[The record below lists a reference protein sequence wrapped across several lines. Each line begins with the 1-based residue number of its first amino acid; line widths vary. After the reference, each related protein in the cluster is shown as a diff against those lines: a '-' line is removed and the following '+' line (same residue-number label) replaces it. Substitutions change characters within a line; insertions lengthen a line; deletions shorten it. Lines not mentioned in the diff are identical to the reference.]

1 MQLASYAAVL
11 ELYAA
16 RPPSHIRCTGC
27 IPQII
32 DDISS
37 LKLTKA
43 GEPLEISLT
52 KNLKHTGIMSTLTYT
67 YSDASAVP
75 TTTTTKSAA
84 GGRQRGGDSRLGR
97 RVCWM
102 LFEYCDKG
110 VMAVSSPAVG
120 NRPLRALPRL
130 LAHMPFRNGSV
141 NLRLFSSI

>member
-1 MQLASYAAVL
+1 MDCCVSISKL
-11 ELYAA
+11 
-16 RPPSHIRCTGC
+16 T
-27 IPQII
+27 QII

-52 KNLKHTGIMSTLTYT
+52 KNLKHLGIMSTLTYT

-75 TTTTTKSAA
+75 TSSSKT
-84 GGRQRGGDSRLGR
+84 GGSSRQRTLDTRPGR

-110 VMAVSSPAVG
+110 VLAVGCSPISHSEVSSSNIGLHAMYVVPQPVASGLWGPVD
-120 NRPLRALPRL
+120 NALLMLGWPR
-130 LAHMPFRNGSV
+130 
-141 NLRLFSSI
+141 